1 MYFVLFRADSSGRY
15 IRIIWSV
22 LLPVKQLWLASW
34 WANVDKKAL
43 HLSRRTAFIKNC
55 QSYGSLHNW
64 VRSVIHLKQVN
75 SNAYCLLYLRWIK
88 SLLKPKYTSYGPLG
102 LKDAYTLYHCS
113 MVAFKFRHKHAVRG
127 FFFFFS
133 FLPAPLQMGSYP
145 SASASGFGWQSACE
159 LIYIF
164 ASLHCLLLTQT
175 PNPTLSLKKHGLVS

>member
-1 MYFVLFRADSSGRY
+1 MYFVLFRVDSSGRY
-15 IRIIWSV
+15 IRIILSV

-75 SNAYCLLYLRWIK
+75 NNAYCLLYLRWIK

-127 FFFFFS
+127 FFFLFFS
-133 FLPAPLQMGSYP
+133 SCTTADGKLSISISIRFRLTISLRINLHLCFPPLSPPYSDPKPHPLAKKNMG
-145 SASASGFGWQSACE
+145 
-159 LIYIF
+159 
-164 ASLHCLLLTQT
+164 
-175 PNPTLSLKKHGLVS
+175 